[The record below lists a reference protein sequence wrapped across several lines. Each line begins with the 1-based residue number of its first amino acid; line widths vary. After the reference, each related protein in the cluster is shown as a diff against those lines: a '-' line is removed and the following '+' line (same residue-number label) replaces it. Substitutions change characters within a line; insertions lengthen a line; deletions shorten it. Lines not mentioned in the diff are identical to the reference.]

1 MQDYDIT
8 DRQWTPLG
16 DTAMILFQT
25 GNLGHIHIS
34 LKEPLKEDTA
44 VVLYFQENPDSQF
57 DRFRRICRY
66 MMRGTRE
73 ADLTVLPGPWQSF
86 RLEIRGDFSPEKIT
100 LIPAADPSSV
110 SAATIFKQMRLLQ
123 TVVFCLFCAS
133 GMYLWFGC
141 RKTAAQTRKNNR
153 ILWLDMLRT
162 LAAVFVIVL
171 HVIEPIMPLLP
182 AGSALYP
189 LTQAASMISFT
200 CNVLFIFI
208 SGALLLPYRQESV
221 QAFIKKRM
229 AGVVLPLML
238 YAVFYTRLTCI
249 SLVPERARLFHYLGA
264 LLRGAVPEAPHLWL
278 VYEIIGLYLAVIPF
292 RNLLKEL
299 PERLEKYLAL
309 VILLLLGARTVS
321 AYIGQPFGIHSFFGG
336 WPGIFLLGYLFTRN
350 WMRRFDGLLVV
361 AGVFSFVLSFWLSG
375 LRADYKS
382 FVCNQSLLMV
392 SMTMALAAW
401 AMRMDPWLK
410 PLKQLLSLCS
420 RYSYSVLLIH
430 WYVLNTFIYSGWLS
444 SGLSASLQ
452 ILLPI
457 LACLVISLSLS
468 VITDRLVTDVVKS
481 IGGRLLP
488 HRASGSPPPR

>member
-1 MQDYDIT
+1 MGSYTRKWAAIATGIFLALAFQLALSWYRVNRGYGNEPAGYALDPGTVQDYDIT

-25 GNLGHIHIS
+25 GNLGHIHLS

-133 GMYLWFGC
+133 GMYLWFGY
-141 RKTAAQTRKNNR
+141 RKTAARTRKNNR

-162 LAAVFVIVL
+162 LAA
-171 HVIEPIMPLLP
+171 
-182 AGSALYP
+182 G
-189 LTQAASMISFT
+189 
-200 CNVLFIFI
+200 
-208 SGALLLPYRQESV
+208 
-221 QAFIKKRM
+221 
-229 AGVVLPLML
+229 
-238 YAVFYTRLTCI
+238 
-249 SLVPERARLFHYLGA
+249 
-264 LLRGAVPEAPHLWL
+264 
-278 VYEIIGLYLAVIPF
+278 
-292 RNLLKEL
+292 
-299 PERLEKYLAL
+299 
-309 VILLLLGARTVS
+309 
-321 AYIGQPFGIHSFFGG
+321 
-336 WPGIFLLGYLFTRN
+336 
-350 WMRRFDGLLVV
+350 
-361 AGVFSFVLSFWLSG
+361 
-375 LRADYKS
+375 
-382 FVCNQSLLMV
+382 
-392 SMTMALAAW
+392 